1 MIDCPSIINID
12 RLIDISCHRL
22 LSIAIDYRFHRLF
35 WSCLRILM
43 RLLQISINM
52 AFSAFKLKFK
62 NLILVNGIWVG
73 REFAHFF
80 KP

>member
-35 WSCLRILM
+35 WSCLHILM
-43 RLLQISINM
+43 RLLQISINYGI
-52 AFSAFKLKFK
+52 FSF
-62 NLILVNGIWVG
+62 
-73 REFAHFF
+73 
-80 KP
+80 